1 MQGPIDE
8 LENAVNNA
16 TRLPVGGKLL
26 MDETL
31 MRRLIAELRSAAP
44 TQEQVWQQI
53 VAQRDQVLAE
63 AEEQA
68 RHIRENAQFGDVD
81 EQAVVQAG
89 RQRAREIISEGE
101 RQAAH
106 LRDEADVYVL
116 NQFNALEQR
125 LMRVLRE
132 VQAGQRALGRG
143 GES

>member
-8 LENAVNNA
+8 LENAVSNA
-16 TRLPVGGKLL
+16 TRLPMGGKLL
-26 MDETL
+26 LDEPL
-31 MRRLIAELRSAAP
+31 LRRIIDELRRAAP
-44 TQEQVWQQI
+44 AQEQVWQQI
-53 VAQRDQVLAE
+53 IAERDRVLAE

-68 RHIRENAQFGDVD
+68 RYIRENAQYGNLD

-89 RQRAREIISEGE
+89 RQRAREIIAEAE
-101 RQAAH
+101 RHAEK
-106 LRDEADVYVL
+106 LRDEADHYVL

-132 VQAGQRALGRG
+132 VQAGQRALGG